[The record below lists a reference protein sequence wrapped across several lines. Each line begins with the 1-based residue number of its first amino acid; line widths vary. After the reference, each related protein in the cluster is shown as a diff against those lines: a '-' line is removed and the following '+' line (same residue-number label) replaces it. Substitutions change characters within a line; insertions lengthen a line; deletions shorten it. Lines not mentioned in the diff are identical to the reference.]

1 MWYATSKKELDFDK
15 VLHAFHQYIEFDG
28 VEINRKDYEKNLS
41 MKIKNS
47 YFLVSKMSLNFSYQK
62 TELF

>member
-1 MWYATSKKELDFDK
+1 MWYATSKKELDFNK

-28 VEINRKDYEKNLS
+28 VKINRKDYEKNLS